1 MTENKNHSNKKKA
14 KKAPAKKAP
23 AKKAPAKKAVAKK
36 TTSQDSEAKKKTAR
50 PAKTSTSVSTS
61 ELADV
66 KVKIEQDATELV
78 DAAKSLI
85 TSVSGVAPHT
95 AVTLVSEVITA
106 NDIKT
111 AALRK
116 RVLKWF
122 KRS

>member
-1 MTENKNHSNKKKA
+1 MTENKNNSNKKKA
-14 KKAPAKKAP
+14 KKAPAKKA
-23 AKKAPAKKAVAKK
+23 AAKKAVAKK
-36 TTSQDSEAKKKTAR
+36 TTSQDSEAKKKTTR
-50 PAKTSTSVSTS
+50 PAKTSTSVSSS

-95 AVTLVSEVITA
+95 AVTFVSEVITA
-106 NDIKT
+106 NDIKSV
-111 AALRK
+111 ALRK